1 MADLEGA
8 LNAVWRNENIYK
20 LRKAS
25 LRNNLLSVFS
35 GFLNDRHIRLVFN
48 WKRCTTKF
56 YLKSLYF
63 SAVYCRINQ
72 GGYYS

>member
-48 WKRCTTKF
+48 
-56 YLKSLYF
+56 
-63 SAVYCRINQ
+63 
-72 GGYYS
+72 